1 MIKVF
6 KTTNEYD
13 NYVEGGMVA
22 GDLYYVIEDKSVH
35 FRTNNINGEDNEY
48 DMSEGGGGTIPTGNI
63 EITQN
68 GTNIDVAQYATAT
81 VNVSAP
87 TPTYSELTFINGEC
101 ENHTISCQDG
111 DCFEIYNPNGGHL
124 WIGIYSST
132 ETNSPVGYEGDN
144 EHFYI
149 TCNCMKGFG
158 NGGINNPNQIIV
170 DINPASADAYSFNG
184 IVYYRKLN

>member
-48 DMSEGGGGTIPTGNI
+48 DMSEGG
-63 EITQN
+63 
-68 GTNIDVAQYATAT
+68 
-81 VNVSAP
+81 SAP
-87 TPTYSELTFINGEC
+87 TPTYSELTFVNGMC
-101 ENHTISCQDG
+101 EDGVISCQDG

-124 WIGIYSST
+124 WVGIYSST
-132 ETNSPVGYEGDN
+132 ESGTAPVGYEGDN

-149 TCNCMKGFG
+149 TCNSMKGYG

-170 DINPASADAYSFNG
+170 DINPASADANTFNG